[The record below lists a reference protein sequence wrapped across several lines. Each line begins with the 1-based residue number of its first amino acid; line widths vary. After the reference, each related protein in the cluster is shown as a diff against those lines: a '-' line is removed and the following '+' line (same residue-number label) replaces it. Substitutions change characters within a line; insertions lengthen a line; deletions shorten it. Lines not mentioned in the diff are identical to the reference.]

1 MGLSSNGEQCSSEVL
16 NPLKKKP
23 LPRPV
28 ASLLRSGYRRFVS
41 TSLPQLRGVLFSSAA
56 SPSPIDVRNLP
67 TNYDPATFDTSTPF
81 TPPSDRVWRLV
92 DVVAYLTLVEV
103 SQLSTLLTTRL
114 GVTELPSVCIVNAGG
129 GGSGGIGGAGA
140 GAAPGAREEKKAEKT
155 VFELRLD
162 SFDAASKFKVRS
174 KF

>member
-1 MGLSSNGEQCSSEVL
+1 
-16 NPLKKKP
+16 
-23 LPRPV
+23 
-28 ASLLRSGYRRFVS
+28 
-41 TSLPQLRGVLFSSAA
+41 
-56 SPSPIDVRNLP
+56 
-67 TNYDPATFDTSTPF
+67 
-81 TPPSDRVWRLV
+81 VWRLV